1 MLKSTRF
8 DAETCGVA
16 CRKACSPKA
25 NRGGDLEYL
34 RDLPDDQARSR
45 RFLHQAIRDEIE
57 VERMIRAQRRDY
69 REMARRKRQAR
80 PAAAPPKIRQPAEPV
95 MQYAPDSFFVVTK
108 G

>member
-8 DAETCGVA
+8 DAETCSMA

-45 RFLHQAIRDEIE
+45 RFLHEAIRDEIE
-57 VERMIRAQRRDY
+57 LERMIRAQRRDY

-80 PAAAPPKIRQPAEPV
+80 PAPAPAISRPAAPPHPH
-95 MQYAPDSFFVVTK
+95 YAPDSFFVLKET
-108 G
+108 